1 MFATIRSK
9 LVVLLVVLTVGF
21 IILGYQIIKS
31 NNDGKM
37 TEIRLSTLA
46 NAETS
51 LATCMMELS
60 GFQLLGKEE
69 QLKSLESNYKELL
82 ESLAYLKTILLSVH
96 NKEALIKLE
105 ADIQKWKALNTP
117 RLEILKKHG
126 TQVNDPHFSQEHA
139 EEYTLLTR
147 LTQES
152 AV

>member
-9 LVVLLVVLTVGF
+9 LVILLVVLTVGF

-37 TEIRLSTLA
+37 TAIRLSTLA

-51 LATCMMELS
+51 LVTCMMELR

>member
-37 TEIRLSTLA
+37 TAIRLSTLA

-51 LATCMMELS
+51 LVTCMMELR

-105 ADIQKWKALNTP
+105 ADIQKLKALNTP
-117 RLEILKKHG
+117 RLEIFKKHG